1 MADLVLI
8 VTAVSYDYCKIFF
21 VLRVEMAP
29 TSLGLTFSKE
39 VRATARYLLY
49 RQGYPS

>member
-21 VLRVEMAP
+21 VLRVEMTP

-39 VRATARYLLY
+39 VCATVHYLLF
-49 RQGYPS
+49 RQGSPS